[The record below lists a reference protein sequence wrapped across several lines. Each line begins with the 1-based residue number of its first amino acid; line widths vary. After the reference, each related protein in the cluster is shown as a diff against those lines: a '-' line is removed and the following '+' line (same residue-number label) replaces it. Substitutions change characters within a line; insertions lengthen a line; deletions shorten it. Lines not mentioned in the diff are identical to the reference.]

1 MNTTAQRRQ
10 RAPIHIIAAVSYPQR
25 IIGRAGQ
32 MLWQL
37 PEDMRY
43 FRETTRGGIVVMGRV
58 TWDSIPANHRPLKG
72 RTNLVLTSRPLE
84 VEAQDDA
91 SVITKSCPADR
102 IADLIIDLS
111 LTSTVPI
118 WIIGGRQLYEAALP
132 IADTMRLTHVAESML
147 KNTGVTAPAENG
159 EHTIR
164 LMGGEVYFPV
174 FDYEEWQVERVN
186 LAMNTATCSFMEYRR
201 KRPLVFLTQA
211 G

>member
-1 MNTTAQRRQ
+1 MSTHAQQRQ
-10 RAPIHIIAAVSYPQR
+10 RAPIHIIAAVSYPQS
-25 IIGRAGQ
+25 IIGRSGEL
-32 MLWQL
+32 LWQL

-43 FRETTRGGIVVMGRV
+43 FRETTRGGVVVMGRV
-58 TWDSIPANHRPLKG
+58 TWDSIPAKHRPLKG
-72 RTNLVLTSRPLE
+72 RTNLVLTNRPLE
-84 VEAQDDA
+84 PLVQEDA
-91 SVITKSCPADR
+91 SVIAKSCPADR
-102 IADLIIDLS
+102 LAELIIDLS
-111 LTSTVPI
+111 LTSKVPI

-147 KNTGVTAPAENG
+147 KNTGITKANADG

-201 KRPLVFLTQA
+201 KRPLVFLTKA